1 MNKLYTYLFFLMA
14 FLSPVGALAD
24 KGWIDLTSERI
35 INPDFTNNKTNGW
48 TISYRQGTNNTRC
61 EAMEFWNS
69 TFNISQNLMN
79 MPAGR
84 YRMSVQS
91 YFRCKD
97 NNNGYQDYLNG
108 TEDITGYLFAGNA
121 SQKLVS
127 IYSQSFQNNL
137 ANSCWSYNSGNW
149 WESPTIYF
157 PNTMESAAEA
167 FAQGAYW
174 NTMEFDFD
182 GGDMLL
188 GLKNELWTQD
198 NWCIFDNFKL
208 EYYDEIKLI
217 TALSVTPKDTLVV
230 AGETVQAVVSYTPE
244 DATFRK
250 LTFSSNNT
258 NVATVDENGLI
269 STFNQGIA
277 RITIRTTDGSNV
289 STYLTVRVKRNEP
302 TAESVVINEIMA
314 SNIDQFI
321 SPAYNF
327 DGWVELYNPTN
338 LAVEISGIYLSNK
351 ANIPRMWATPSDMG
365 VIPPHGYRIIW
376 FDSCELNHKN
386 CSFKL
391 DIEGGSI
398 FIADRNGK
406 NIASQD
412 YPEGIGR
419 VSYARKTDGGNE
431 WGLTSMPTPG
441 ASNNTAT
448 YAEQMLNAP
457 VVDQPSQLF
466 NGRVVANV
474 TIPAGCTLRYTTD
487 GTLPTLTNGSTSKT
501 GQFIIENTQTYRFR
515 LFADDCLASPV
526 TSRSYILRDK
536 DYTLPVIS
544 VISDPDFLY
553 NDTIGVYVKGTNG
566 RPGNGQSTACNW
578 NMDWERPVNFSYIT
592 ADGEMVLNQDV
603 DLEMCGGWS
612 RAWTPHSFKL
622 KGSKELSGDNKLV
635 YPFFKAKPY
644 IRNRTLQIRNG
655 GNNNNDRL
663 KDGAIQTIVLSS
675 GMDVDGQS
683 YQPTHEFI
691 NGQYIGVLNMREPN
705 NKHYVY
711 ANYGWSDDEIDQFEV
726 TPDSFYVQKCG
737 TDDAYKQLLALTAD
751 AANPETYEEIRKLLD
766 VDEYINYMAVE
777 FYLGSSDW
785 MRNNVKAFRLH
796 NDGKF
801 RFVIFDTDGSF
812 SYTNGM
818 FSYIMRMEYNYTF
831 DTLYPSGNTITTDN
845 TLVTI
850 FRQLLKND
858 SFRRQFIDT
867 YCIVGG
873 SVFEA
878 QRCTQIIDSLVAV
891 SQPAMDLEGR
901 GWNVYNMG
909 ESLKNT
915 FNGRNSAMIS
925 ELRSYGSFNLS
936 GVPAQKVTLQSNVPG
951 ARITLNDVE
960 VPTGYFNGNLFA
972 PVNIKAIAPGGYVF
986 EGWTQ
991 GTGASSNIFDY
1002 GSEWLY
1008 YDSGS
1013 LDGKSWM
1020 SSTYSGNWYSS
1031 RAPFGY
1037 GKDNVWT
1044 WLDYGNNSSSKYMT
1058 YYFRK
1063 PFTLNSEPAAGDE
1076 FTLDFTVDDGFIVY
1090 INGTEAGRYNMP
1102 SGKANFN
1109 TASTTYAQ
1117 GNPDHSSITLPAN
1130 LFRKGNNVIAVEV
1143 HNNSGTSS
1151 DIFWDAALSMKSN
1164 TPTDIDFY
1172 STESSI
1178 SLPSGTVQLTAVYR
1192 PMTEA
1197 EQQEAHM
1204 TPVCINE
1211 ISGANEVFINE
1222 YAKKSDW
1229 VELYNNT
1236 DKEIDIEGMYLSD
1249 NVSKPEK
1256 YRITK
1261 ESTNANTIIAPHS
1274 YLLIWC
1280 DKLETTNQ
1288 ALHASFKIAEEG
1300 GQLLLTAADK
1310 SWTDTL
1316 YYGAHDGNS
1325 AVGRYPDGA
1334 PDVYTMTTP
1343 TIEKANILNSY
1354 CMKADQT
1361 VLDIRNAFVASA
1373 NGSRIRYGGG
1383 MLLLRSEDAASAA
1396 ITIYTASGQLM
1407 ERARVA
1413 LHGEQATLDV
1423 SHLPSGFY
1431 VARATTDDGT
1441 QVACKF
1447 MR

>member
-1 MNKLYTYLFFLMA
+1 MSM
-14 FLSPVGALAD
+14 S
-24 KGWIDLTSERI
+24 TSTTWR
-35 INPDFTNNKTNGW
+35 
-48 TISYRQGTNNTRC
+48 
-61 EAMEFWNS
+61 
-69 TFNISQNLMN
+69 
-79 MPAGR
+79 
-84 YRMSVQS
+84 
-91 YFRCKD
+91 
-97 NNNGYQDYLNG
+97 
-108 TEDITGYLFAGNA
+108 
-121 SQKLVS
+121 
-127 IYSQSFQNNL
+127 
-137 ANSCWSYNSGNW
+137 WS
-149 WESPTIYF
+149 
-157 PNTMESAAEA
+157 
-167 FAQGAYW
+167 
-174 NTMEFDFD
+174 
-182 GGDMLL
+182 
-188 GLKNELWTQD
+188 
-198 NWCIFDNFKL
+198 
-208 EYYDEIKLI
+208 
-217 TALSVTPKDTLVV
+217 
-230 AGETVQAVVSYTPE
+230 
-244 DATFRK
+244 
-250 LTFSSNNT
+250 SSNN
-258 NVATVDENGLI
+258 
-269 STFNQGIA
+269 
-277 RITIRTTDGSNV
+277 
-289 STYLTVRVKRNEP
+289 
-302 TAESVVINEIMA
+302 
-314 SNIDQFI
+314 
-321 SPAYNF
+321 
-327 DGWVELYNPTN
+327 
-338 LAVEISGIYLSNK
+338 
-351 ANIPRMWATPSDMG
+351 
-365 VIPPHGYRIIW
+365 
-376 FDSCELNHKN
+376 
-386 CSFKL
+386 
-391 DIEGGSI
+391 
-398 FIADRNGK
+398 
-406 NIASQD
+406 
-412 YPEGIGR
+412 
-419 VSYARKTDGGNE
+419 
-431 WGLTSMPTPG
+431 
-441 ASNNTAT
+441 
-448 YAEQMLNAP
+448 
-457 VVDQPSQLF
+457 
-466 NGRVVANV
+466 
-474 TIPAGCTLRYTTD
+474 
-487 GTLPTLTNGSTSKT
+487 
-501 GQFIIENTQTYRFR
+501 
-515 LFADDCLASPV
+515 
-526 TSRSYILRDK
+526 
-536 DYTLPVIS
+536 
-544 VISDPDFLY
+544 
-553 NDTIGVYVKGTNG
+553 VKG
-566 RPGNGQSTACNW
+566 
-578 NMDWERPVNFSYIT
+578 
-592 ADGEMVLNQDV
+592 
-603 DLEMCGGWS
+603 
-612 RAWTPHSFKL
+612 
-622 KGSKELSGDNKLV
+622 
-635 YPFFKAKPY
+635 
-644 IRNRTLQIRNG
+644 
-655 GNNNNDRL
+655 
-663 KDGAIQTIVLSS
+663 
-675 GMDVDGQS
+675 
-683 YQPTHEFI
+683 
-691 NGQYIGVLNMREPN
+691 
-705 NKHYVY
+705 
-711 ANYGWSDDEIDQFEV
+711 
-726 TPDSFYVQKCG
+726 
-737 TDDAYKQLLALTAD
+737 
-751 AANPETYEEIRKLLD
+751 
-766 VDEYINYMAVE
+766 
-777 FYLGSSDW
+777 
-785 MRNNVKAFRLH
+785 FRLH

-936 GVPAQKVTLQSNVPG
+936 GVPAQKVMLQSNVPG
-951 ARITLNDVE
+951 ARITLNDIE

-1044 WLDYGNNSSSKYMT
+1044 WLDYGNNSNSKYMT

-1102 SGKANFN
+1102 SGKASFN

-1261 ESTNANTIIAPHS
+1261 ESTSANTIIAPHS

-1325 AVGRYPDGA
+1325 TVGRYPDGA